1 MGGDRSHERLVY
13 ALGGATRRACTL
25 ATVARI
31 LGVGIATLD
40 IINTVDGYPAED
52 SEVRAIHQRICRGGN
67 ATNTLV
73 VLSQL
78 GHRCA
83 WAGVLADEPNTRPI
97 LDDLARY
104 GINIQ
109 PCRHEPHGKIPTS
122 YILLNQRNGS
132 RSIVHYRDL
141 PEFRFTDFC
150 NVDLDGVDWLHFEG
164 RNVDETCRM
173 LHHAHHQAPGIP
185 RSIEIEKP
193 RPGIE
198 QLFQQADLLLL
209 SRHYAQSTG
218 FTQPQEFLQYMHRQ
232 APQADLICAWGDA
245 GAYGLT
251 CAGDA
256 LHSPAYPPVTLVDTL
271 GAGDTFNAGIIHARV
286 NGWAWAETLRFG
298 CEIAGKKCGV
308 MGLELPHLLPD
319 NPG

>member
-1 MGGDRSHERLVY
+1 M
-13 ALGGATRRACTL
+13 
-25 ATVARI
+25 ARI

-83 WAGVLADEPNTRPI
+83 WAGVLTDESNARPI

-104 GINIQ
+104 GIDTH

-122 YILLNQRNGS
+122 YIVLNQRNGS

-141 PEFRFTDFC
+141 PEFRFADFC
-150 NVDLDGVDWLHFEG
+150 NVDLNGIDWVHFEG
-164 RNVDETCRM
+164 RNVDDTCRM
-173 LHHAHHQAPGIP
+173 LQHTHHHAPDIQ
-185 RSIEIEKP
+185 RSVEIEKT

-198 QLFQQADLLLL
+198 QLFLQADLLLL
-209 SRHYAQSTG
+209 SRHYAQSAG

-232 APQADLICAWGDA
+232 APQADLVCAWGDA

-251 CAGDA
+251 RAGGV
-256 LHSPAYPPVTLVDTL
+256 LHSPAYPPATLVDTL

-286 NGWAWAETLRFG
+286 SGLDWDGALRFA
-298 CEIAGKKCGV
+298 CEIAGKKCSV
-308 MGLELPHLLPD
+308 MGLALLHPIFTDNLKALP
-319 NPG
+319 N

>member
-1 MGGDRSHERLVY
+1 M
-13 ALGGATRRACTL
+13 
-25 ATVARI
+25 ARI

-52 SEVRAIHQRICRGGN
+52 SEVRATHQRICRGGN
-67 ATNTLV
+67 VTNTLV

-78 GHRCA
+78 GHHCA
-83 WAGVLADEPNTRPI
+83 WAGVLADEPDARPI

-104 GINIQ
+104 GIDTQ
-109 PCRHEPHGKIPTS
+109 ACRHVPHGKVPTS
-122 YILLNQRNGS
+122 YILLNQRTGS

-141 PEFRFTDFC
+141 PEYRFADFC
-150 NVDLDGVDWLHFEG
+150 NIDLSGFDWLHFEG
-164 RNVDETCRM
+164 RNVGDTCRM
-173 LHHAHHQAPGIP
+173 LHHAHNHVPGIP
-185 RSIEIEKP
+185 RSIEIEKS

-198 QLFQQADLLLL
+198 QLFQHAELLLL
-209 SRHYAQSTG
+209 SRHYAQSMG
-218 FTQPQEFLQYMHRQ
+218 FTQPHEFLQHVRRH

-251 CAGDA
+251 RAGDV
-256 LHSPAYPPVTLVDTL
+256 LHSPAYPPPTLIDTL

-286 NGWAWAETLRFG
+286 SGLNGTGLTGALRFG

-319 NPG
+319 NPGLHQS

>member
-1 MGGDRSHERLVY
+1 M
-13 ALGGATRRACTL
+13 
-25 ATVARI
+25 ARI

-83 WAGVLADEPNTRPI
+83 WAGVLADEPDARAI

-104 GINIQ
+104 GIDTQ
-109 PCRHEPHGKIPTS
+109 ACRHLPHGKVPTS
-122 YILLNQRNGS
+122 YILLNQRTGS

-141 PEFRFTDFC
+141 PEYRFEDFR
-150 NVDLDGVDWLHFEG
+150 NIDLSDVDWLHFEG

-173 LHHAHHQAPGIP
+173 LEHAHHHAPALP
-185 RSIEIEKP
+185 RSVEIEKP
-193 RPGIE
+193 RAGIE
-198 QLFQQADLLLL
+198 QLFRHADLLLL
-209 SRHYAQSTG
+209 SRHYAQSGG
-218 FTQPQEFLQYMHRQ
+218 FTQPHEFLQHVRHQ

-251 CAGDA
+251 RTGDA
-256 LHSPAYPPVTLVDTL
+256 LYHPAYPPPALVDTL

-286 NGWAWAETLRFG
+286 SGLDWAETLRSG
-298 CEIAGKKCGV
+298 CELAGKKCGV
-308 MGLELPHLLPD
+308 AGLELRHLLPD
-319 NPG
+319 NPD